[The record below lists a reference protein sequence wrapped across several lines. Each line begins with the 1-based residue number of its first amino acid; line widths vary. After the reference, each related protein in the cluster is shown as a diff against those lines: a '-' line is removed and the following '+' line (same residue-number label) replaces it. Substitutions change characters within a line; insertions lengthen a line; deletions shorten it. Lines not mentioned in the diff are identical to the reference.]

1 MGASLPPNEAERLR
15 ALERYDVLDSPPEP
29 TFGRI
34 AGVVKRLF
42 DVPIVLVSF
51 IDADRQWF
59 KVCLGLDACETS
71 RDDSFCAH
79 AIVSDQTMVV
89 TDAAADPRF
98 AGNPLVIGPPGIRF
112 YAGAPLRSPG
122 GFNLGAL
129 CAIDTVPRPPPPTED
144 ISLLEDLAAQIVDLL
159 ELRLSARKH
168 REAETAASHLAA
180 IVEGSEDAIVSSSLD
195 GVVLSWNAAAE
206 RLYGY
211 TRDEMVGRSISMLV
225 PPESPGQ
232 VLDILE
238 RIKAGG
244 TVEHLETVHLR
255 KDARRVNVDVSMSPI
270 RDGQG
275 NVVGASSIARDI
287 TEAKRLHEEL
297 RAARD
302 QAMEASRLK
311 SEFLATMSHEIR
323 TPMNGVIGMTG
334 LLLTTDL
341 SPEQREYAE
350 TTRNSALALLNVIND
365 VLDFSKIE
373 AGKMELEWIDFDL
386 RRVVEDVADML
397 AEAAHAKG
405 VALATLVEA
414 GVPTVVRGDPG
425 RLRQVLIN
433 LVGNAVKFTV
443 TGGVVVRAQL
453 AEEDAESTLVRFAVS
468 DTGIGIAPEVQA
480 RLFESFTQADASS
493 TRHYG
498 GTGLGLAISKQLA
511 ELMGGRIGVESDPGQ
526 GSTFWFTARFGR
538 SSPGAA
544 ALPPPADLVGVRVLA
559 VDDNRVNREVIE
571 QNLLGLGMRP
581 TTAANASEALAQ
593 LHQAHAQGH
602 PFDIAVLDF
611 HMPDMDGIQLAELI
625 RKDPATADLPLVLL
639 TASGRRGDAQLARNA
654 GIDAFL
660 TKPIHV
666 ASLREALGTVLG
678 LHPADRSTAPL
689 VTRFSL
695 AEAKTATRSHLL
707 LVEDNVV
714 NQKVATRML
723 EKLGYRVDVAANGLQ
738 AVEALSRSQYDLVL
752 MDCQM
757 PEMDGYEATRRI
769 RTEEGDHRHTPII
782 AMTAAATKADEN
794 KALAAGMDEFVTKP
808 IAIEALAGIVERWL
822 ASAR

>member
-1 MGASLPPNEAERLR
+1 MAAPLPPNEAERLR
-15 ALERYDVLDSPPEP
+15 ALERYDVLDSPPEA
-29 TFGRI
+29 TFARI
-34 AGVVKRLF
+34 AGVVRRLF
-42 DVPIVLVSF
+42 GVPIVLVSLV
-51 IDADRQWF
+51 DADRQWF
-59 KVCLGLDACETS
+59 KVSLGVEACETS

-79 AIVSDQTMVV
+79 AILSDQTMVV
-89 TDAAADPRF
+89 TDATKDPRF
-98 AGNPLVIGPPGIRF
+98 AENPFVTGPPGIRF
-112 YAGAPLRSPG
+112 YVGAPLRSPG
-122 GFNLGAL
+122 GFNLGTL
-129 CAIDTVPRPPPPTED
+129 CVADTVPRPPPPSED
-144 ISLLEDLAAQIVDLL
+144 VSLLENLAAQVVDLL
-159 ELRLSARKH
+159 ELRLSAQKH
-168 REAETAASHLAA
+168 HEAE
-180 IVEGSEDAIVSSSLD
+180 G
-195 GVVLSWNAAAE
+195 
-206 RLYGY
+206 
-211 TRDEMVGRSISMLV
+211 
-225 PPESPGQ
+225 
-232 VLDILE
+232 
-238 RIKAGG
+238 
-244 TVEHLETVHLR
+244 
-255 KDARRVNVDVSMSPI
+255 
-270 RDGQG
+270 
-275 NVVGASSIARDI
+275 
-287 TEAKRLHEEL
+287 EL

-373 AGKMELEWIDFDL
+373 AGKMELESIDFDL
-386 RRVVEDVADML
+386 RRVVEDVADVL
-397 AEAAHAKG
+397 AESAHVKG
-405 VALATLVEA
+405 VALGTLVEA
-414 GVPTVVRGDPG
+414 GVPTMAKGDPG

-433 LVGNAVKFTV
+433 LVGNAVKFTE

-453 AEEDAESTLVRFAVS
+453 AEEDAGSTLVRFAVS
-468 DTGIGIAPEVQA
+468 DTGIGIPRDVQA

-493 TRHYG
+493 TRQYG

-526 GSTFWFTARFGR
+526 GSTFWFTARFER
-538 SSPGAA
+538 SSPTAA
-544 ALPPPADLVGVRVLA
+544 ALPAPVDLAGVRVLA

-571 QNLLGLGMRP
+571 QNLIGLGMRP
-581 TTAANASEALAQ
+581 TIAADAREALIQ
-593 LHQAHAQGH
+593 LHEAHAQGQ

-611 HMPDMDGIQLAELI
+611 HMPDMDGIELAELI

-666 ASLREALGTVLG
+666 AALREALGTVLG
-678 LHPADRSTAPL
+678 LHPTERSTAPL

-695 AEAKTATRSHLL
+695 AEAKTAKQSHLL
-707 LVEDNVV
+707 LVEDNLV

-723 EKLGYRVDVAANGLQ
+723 EKLGYRVDVAANGLL
-738 AVEALSRSQYDLVL
+738 AVEALSRFPYDLVL

-757 PEMDGYEATRRI
+757 PEMDGYEATRRV
-769 RTEEGDHRHTPII
+769 RTREGDQRHTPII
-782 AMTAAATKADEN
+782 AMTAAVTKDDEA

-808 IAIEALAGIVERWL
+808 ITIEALGATLERWL
-822 ASAR
+822 APAGDGAGGRP